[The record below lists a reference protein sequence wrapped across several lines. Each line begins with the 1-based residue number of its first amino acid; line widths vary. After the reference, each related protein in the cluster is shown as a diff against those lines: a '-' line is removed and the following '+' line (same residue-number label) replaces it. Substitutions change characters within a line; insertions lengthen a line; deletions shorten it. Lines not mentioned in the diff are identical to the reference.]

1 MPLIQQFEE
10 EITWN
15 VMLINNR
22 MSSYFHYF
30 LQVSCYYMSYS
41 GFNRHMKKIFI
52 AIFNSFLPSL
62 MELQASDCE
71 EIPDNLTELEATHF
85 ASS

>member
-10 EITWN
+10 AITWN
-15 VMLINNR
+15 VMLISNR

-30 LQVSCYYMSYS
+30 LQVSCYYMSDS
-41 GFNRHMKKIFI
+41 GFNRHMTKIFI
-52 AIFNSFLPSL
+52 AIFNSFHTL

-71 EIPDNLTELEATHF
+71 KIPDNLTELEAIHF
-85 ASS
+85 PSS